1 MPQSKDSKFVNGYC
15 FFTSFKYI
23 FASTLIGEGICAG
36 NVRSHMFKKVVIG
49 LSVVGVGL
57 LAGCASMKPAT
68 ANKQVVTPA
77 PVKTAPANS
86 NAKKD
91 IKFLDDI
98 SVAPESTVTKK
109 AGNGEKTTATGSSV
123 DAYLNRSSSLEKA
136 SDLQLKYAIL
146 LNTEVEQ
153 LQDNYLLKY
162 IDEWYGTRYRYG
174 GTTKSGIDCSA
185 FVQAIYL
192 SAFGM
197 TLPRTARDQYRGC
210 HIVSATEMKTGDL
223 VFFNTTGGISH
234 VGIYLQNNK
243 FIHASTSFGVTI
255 SDLFDPYYLGRFL
268 GVGRIDKPEVKIK

>member
-1 MPQSKDSKFVNGYC
+1 
-15 FFTSFKYI
+15 
-23 FASTLIGEGICAG
+23 
-36 NVRSHMFKKVVIG
+36 MFKKVVIG
-49 LSVVGVGL
+49 LPIVGL
-57 LAGCASMKPAT
+57 LASCASMKPAT
-68 ANKQVVTPA
+68 ANKQAVTPA
-77 PVKTAPANS
+77 PAKTSPTNN
-86 NAKKD
+86 NAKKE
-91 IKFLDDI
+91 IKFLDNI

-109 AGNGEKTTATGSSV
+109 TGNGDKTTGAGSSDV
-123 DAYLNRSSSLEKA
+123 EAYLNRSSSLEKA

-153 LQDNYLLKY
+153 VQDNFLLKY

-185 FVQAIYL
+185 FVQVIYL

-197 TLPRTARDQYRGC
+197 TLPRTAREQYRGC

-243 FIHASTSFGVTI
+243 FIHASSSFGVTI

-268 GVGRIDKPEVKIK
+268 GVGRIDKPEVKVK